1 MIDALRAKHD
11 PHYKLSGK
19 VEGLEKGISDQVSQ
33 IHKTISKSFVTQR
46 KTLTRVLGLEKRVN
60 HLEIQ
65 EATEQQAQ
73 ENLDEVLSDIYGEKE
88 VGGTKTKPK
97 AKKKKKPKAK
107 KSKISASA
115 FKKGTSQE
123 SLEERVERIAQNK
136 VDEVAADLH
145 RQTSEYQETATGVDS
160 ETGEALSP
168 EERKRRF
175 KLKKGTISTSK
186 FFDKDE
192 PKALPGGQK
201 GGRIVEI
208 SNSVT
213 SIVET
218 LKEDQKQDKKQQSW
232 FRKTVERFK
241 RRKKENKLEFKVFD
255 GIKKTA
261 TKLLAPM
268 KNAWS
273 SFLGF
278 IGKVILGRILFKIL
292 KWMGNKDNQGKLQSI
307 IKFFEDWWPTMLAAY
322 LLFGNAF
329 GRMAV
334 KMGVMVAKFAV
345 RLVSKIIPQLIKGLA
360 KMKIGKL
367 LKNIP
372 GGGKLAPLIQ
382 GGMMI
387 GGGMLIENMMTG
399 GDAQDFSGEFEGI
412 QQEFKTGGFVSGPG
426 GVDQVP
432 ARLTAGAFVM
442 SKGAVQKYGANTL
455 AAMNA
460 AGGGTNKPTIMR
472 GYEEG
477 GSPQEIEEEDTTTK
491 KQLTREDIVAAT
503 GPSLMVFMEQQNAA
517 VDENPEAFNGI
528 KLNLDRDGKM
538 PNFGEFIMNQGEAE
552 FNKGIAMLQNN
563 EAVEP
568 EIKEALLKKAL
579 LVRRQTLENPNFK
592 GDIAFD
598 INKDIPGTAANRLF
612 LKAQAD
618 TTSAAARAGISAE
631 DRARQMNRRGYV
643 GGGLVQAASNIDAM
657 RSSAVGS
664 TKFSGSQLKNLL
676 EEQKGI
682 GGRSGASKKMEANI
696 TPRKTATVITPSEKK
711 KVTVAYEEEK
721 QKMSDKQ
728 NPEPSEQKIPHF
740 DVMLYRSSPKIKL
753 LGISV

>member
-136 VDEVAADLH
+136 VDEAAAEQH
-145 RQTSEYQETATGVDS
+145 KQTSEYQETATGVDS

-432 ARLTAGAFVM
+432 ARLTAGEFVM

-477 GSPQEIEEEDTTTK
+477 GKATPMTTK
-491 KQLTREDIVAAT
+491 DIVAAT
-503 GPSLMVFMEQQNAA
+503 GPSLQFFMEQQNAA

>member
-432 ARLTAGAFVM
+432 ARLTAGEFVM

-477 GSPQEIEEEDTTTK
+477 GKATPMTTK
-491 KQLTREDIVAAT
+491 DIVAAT
-503 GPSLMVFMEQQNAA
+503 GPSLQFFMEQQNAA

>member
-46 KTLTRVLGLEKRVN
+46 KTLARVLGLEKRVN

-136 VDEVAADLH
+136 VDEAAAEQH
-145 RQTSEYQETATGVDS
+145 KQTSEYQETTTGVDS

-432 ARLTAGAFVM
+432 ARLTAGEFVM

-477 GSPQEIEEEDTTTK
+477 GKATPMTTK
-491 KQLTREDIVAAT
+491 DIVAAT
-503 GPSLMVFMEQQNAA
+503 GPSLQFFMEQQNAA